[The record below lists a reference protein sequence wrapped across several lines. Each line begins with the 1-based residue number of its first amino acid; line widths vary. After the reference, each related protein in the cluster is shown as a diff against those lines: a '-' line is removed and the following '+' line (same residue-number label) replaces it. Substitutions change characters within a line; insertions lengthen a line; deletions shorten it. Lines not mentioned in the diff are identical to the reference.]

1 VDNEFKYSINDTLCF
16 ELLLRQK
23 QFHEA
28 YCSKP
33 LERKLERG
41 KLNLSS
47 EQSLLIQLNKASHIL
62 AYFTKNEIPEQRFIT
77 QREKRWKDN
86 RKNLA
91 LTLAQLHAE
100 ELQLSKQ
107 KKEKTDQI
115 KKKFMLVLLIAS
127 KFKLIYL
134 LLNKS
139 K

>member
-1 VDNEFKYSINDTLCF
+1 MDNKFKYSINDTLCF
-16 ELLLRQK
+16 ELLFQQRQL
-23 QFHEA
+23 HEA

-33 LERKLERG
+33 LERKFKHG

-47 EQSLLIQLNKASHIL
+47 EQSLLIQPNKASHIL

-77 QREKRWKDN
+77 QREKRWKND

-107 KKEKTDQI
+107 KKGKNKSN
-115 KKKFMLVLLIAS
+115 KKKFYMSTINS
-127 KFKLIYL
+127 K
-134 LLNKS
+134 
-139 K
+139 

>member
-1 VDNEFKYSINDTLCF
+1 VDNKFKYSINDTLCF
-16 ELLLRQK
+16 ELLLQQRQL
-23 QFHEA
+23 HEA

-33 LERKLERG
+33 LERKFKHG
-41 KLNLSS
+41 KSNLSS
-47 EQSLLIQLNKASHIL
+47 EQSLLIQPNKASHIL

-107 KKEKTDQI
+107 KKQKNGSN
-115 KKKFMLVLLIAS
+115 KKKIRACTINS
-127 KFKLIYL
+127 K
-134 LLNKS
+134 
-139 K
+139 

>member
-1 VDNEFKYSINDTLCF
+1 VDNKFKYSINDTLCF
-16 ELLLRQK
+16 ELLFQQRQL
-23 QFHEA
+23 HEA

-33 LERKLERG
+33 LERKFKHG

-47 EQSLLIQLNKASHIL
+47 EQSLLIQPNKASHIL

-77 QREKRWKDN
+77 QREKRWKND

-107 KKEKTDQI
+107 KKGKNKSN
-115 KKKFMLVLLIAS
+115 KKKFYMSTINS
-127 KFKLIYL
+127 K
-134 LLNKS
+134 
-139 K
+139 